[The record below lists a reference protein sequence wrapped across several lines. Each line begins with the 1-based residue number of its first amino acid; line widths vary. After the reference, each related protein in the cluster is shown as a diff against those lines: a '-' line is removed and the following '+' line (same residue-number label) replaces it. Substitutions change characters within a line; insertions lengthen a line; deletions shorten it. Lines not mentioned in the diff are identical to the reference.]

1 MEGRASRVVWTSL
14 WHLRARMDSFPAVLY
29 LVGDRMVWRKGTQ
42 GFTVLNRYHL
52 ADSCTTAYHLL
63 EWCRDFGEKPGVM
76 EACRRQAEEVMKLQL
91 PSGAF
96 PAWFG
101 FKRGKAVIDPCLAES
116 AESASAVMFLALL
129 ANITG
134 EGRIPAAARERA
146 AISSSTKS

>member
-1 MEGRASRVVWTSL
+1 
-14 WHLRARMDSFPAVLY
+14 
-29 LVGDRMVWRKGTQ
+29 
-42 GFTVLNRYHL
+42 
-52 ADSCTTAYHLL
+52 
-63 EWCRDFGEKPGVM
+63 M

-101 FKRGKAVIDPCLAES
+101 FKHGKAAIDPCLSES

-134 EGRIPAAARERA
+134 EEEYLNSARAGGDFLIDKVVAPNIWYDYETFFSCSPKPVGWIDPR
-146 AISSSTKS
+146 KDLRRPLH